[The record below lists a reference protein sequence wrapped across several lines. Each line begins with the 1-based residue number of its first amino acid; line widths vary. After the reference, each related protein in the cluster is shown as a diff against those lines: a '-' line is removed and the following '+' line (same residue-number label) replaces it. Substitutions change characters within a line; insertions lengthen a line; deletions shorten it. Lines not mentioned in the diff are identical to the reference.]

1 MIHVDWT
8 QVDAPPLRL
17 FVDMSGGGYVV
28 RDQHGVT
35 YTLAPLTLTA
45 ALRFMQAMERRKDA
59 VIDDASVEMA
69 TWSAAQH
76 SVRVGALD
84 AGETV
89 PPSWD
94 VADGTSPASNVVPI
108 RRLA

>member
-1 MIHVDWT
+1 MIVDYT
-8 QVDAPPLRL
+8 HLNQPTIRL
-17 FVDMSGGGYVV
+17 SLVRVGTGYIVW
-28 RDQHGVT
+28 DQQCR
-35 YTLAPLTLTA
+35 YYILAPSPLAFCLKFLKA
-45 ALRFMQAMERRKDA
+45 GADKGDWL
-59 VIDDASVEMA
+59 IDDASVEMA